1 MNNLFKTFFAI
12 SGVALF
18 FYGLIHLS
26 VDEFENNYNVEE
38 EELGT

>member
-1 MNNLFKTFFAI
+1 MNNLFKTVFAI

-18 FYGLIHLS
+18 FYGLIHLGN
-26 VDEFENNYNVEE
+26 DDFENDYDIEE